1 MTIIKLQPETD
12 LFEVAQSITSNSEIY
27 GDEIDNTVTRL
38 AEIRETAE
46 RFGIRYSDEIPD
58 CWGGTVT
65 VTAYPSTRRTRW
77 TF

>member
-1 MTIIKLQPETD
+1 MTNIKLQPETD
-12 LFEVAQSITSNSEIY
+12 LIQIAKTITSNSEIF
-27 GDEIDNTVTRL
+27 GDEIDNVIHRL

-58 CWGGTVT
+58 CWGGTVK